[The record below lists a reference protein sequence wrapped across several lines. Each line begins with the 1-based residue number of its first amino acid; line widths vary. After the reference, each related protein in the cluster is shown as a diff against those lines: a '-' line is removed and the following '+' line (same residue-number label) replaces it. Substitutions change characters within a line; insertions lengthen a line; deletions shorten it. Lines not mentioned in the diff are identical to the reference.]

1 VVALSAIAFRR
12 AAPQKDL
19 AFQASSP
26 KNFTAG
32 RLTGLFFWPGGSGSC
47 GTKSPPTPLPLLS
60 PGGKAICPTIRRSAG
75 TAFSRRCGG
84 RSFPQHAGAKNL
96 AKTSPLEFIQQVR
109 TETSKVTW
117 PTRRETVMTGV
128 MVVIMTT
135 ILAVF
140 FFGVDSILQA
150 IVTMLLKLA
159 Q

>member
-1 VVALSAIAFRR
+1 LRYQQLRSVVLHRKKTSPFRH
-12 AAPQKDL
+12 PLLKL
-19 AFQASSP
+19 F
-26 KNFTAG
+26 G
-32 RLTGLFFWPGGSGSC
+32 RSLDRPFFWPGGSGCC